1 MGVEAEIFSSFPFCV
16 RSHSR
21 EVLIDAHRLAAQALH
36 AGPGRFPV
44 GMTLA
49 MREMVAAPGGEERCA
64 RARREA
70 EDVYLEAVRGDD
82 FLGVQCYTRERFG
95 EHGVLPADGSARFT
109 QMGYEFRPE
118 ALEVAIRYAS
128 AKTGVPLIVTESGVA
143 TADDAQRIEFV
154 ERALAGVAR
163 CLDDG
168 IDVRGYFYW
177 SLLDNFEWLFGYAP
191 KFGLIAVDRETQRRI
206 VKPSAEWLGAFAR
219 ANGIANRG

>member
-1 MGVEAEIFSSFPFCV
+1 MGVEAEMFSSCLFCV

-21 EVLIDAHRLAAQALH
+21 EVLLDAHRRATQALR
-36 AGPGRFPV
+36 ANGGNFPV

-49 MREMVAAPGGEERCA
+49 LRDMQAAPGGEQQCP
-64 RARREA
+64 RARRDA
-70 EDVYLEAVRGDD
+70 EDIYLEAAQGDD

-128 AKTGVPLIVTESGVA
+128 AKARVPLIVTESGVA

-163 CLDDG
+163 CIDDG
-168 IDVRGYFYW
+168 IDVRGYIHW
-177 SLLDNFEWLFGYAP
+177 SMLDNFEWLFGYAP
-191 KFGLIAVDRETQRRI
+191 KFGLIAVDRATQRRI
-206 VKPSAEWLGAFAR
+206 VKPSAEW
-219 ANGIANRG
+219 